1 MFKVL
6 LIDDE
11 PIIREGLETII
22 DWSQHGFE
30 ICGEA
35 ANGRDGLEKVRHMQ
49 PDLLIV
55 DIKMPVIDGLKLLE
69 ELRKEGNQVQAL
81 ILTGY
86 SEFAYAQKAVNLG
99 AIGYILKPID
109 EDDLSTNVK
118 KAYNEIVKGKK
129 AQKFDHHKL
138 SLISDY
144 LAENRPDGVIQRI
157 TDYIQRNY
165 YQDLKLVTLARFFNY
180 NPDYLGKLFKSHTGE
195 NFRSYLSR
203 IRLQE
208 ARKMLIKGAKVSDS
222 ARKVG
227 YEDLDYFNQKFKEYY
242 GIVPSACKKPE

>member
-99 AIGYILKPID
+99 D
-109 EDDLSTNVK
+109 
-118 KAYNEIVKGKK
+118 
-129 AQKFDHHKL
+129 
-138 SLISDY
+138 
-144 LAENRPDGVIQRI
+144 R
-157 TDYIQRNY
+157 
-165 YQDLKLVTLARFFNY
+165 
-180 NPDYLGKLFKSHTGE
+180 KS
-195 NFRSYLSR
+195 
-203 IRLQE
+203 
-208 ARKMLIKGAKVSDS
+208 V
-222 ARKVG
+222 V
-227 YEDLDYFNQKFKEYY
+227 
-242 GIVPSACKKPE
+242 